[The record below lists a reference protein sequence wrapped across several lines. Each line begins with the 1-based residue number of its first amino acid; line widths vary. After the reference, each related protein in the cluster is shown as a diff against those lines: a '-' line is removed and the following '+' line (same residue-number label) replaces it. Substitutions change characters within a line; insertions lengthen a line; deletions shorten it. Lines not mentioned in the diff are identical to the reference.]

1 MLNVRFSS
9 QEETCTIK
17 STNRRG
23 NFSAK
28 RYDCKMAGLL
38 FYRLFSIR
46 SLPLTCSL
54 GGHMVPLPNCLSS
67 VPHSQGWDLTQVRCS
82 ARFHVLIQDTWQVTW
97 LFVSIFFHLINVLF
111 FSCRDIKTLNIFLTK
126 TDLIKL
132 GDYGLAKKLDSEF
145 SMAETVSCDSHPSS
159 IFNQTGYDS
168 VNSVNVNWMLHCG

>member
-1 MLNVRFSS
+1 MLNVRLSS

-54 GGHMVPLPNCLSS
+54 GGHMVPVPNCLSS

-82 ARFHVLIQDTWQVTW
+82 ARFHVLIEDTWPVTW
-97 LFVSIFFHLINVLF
+97 LFVSIFFFRLINVLF
-111 FSCRDIKTLNIFLTK
+111 FFPLQRYQNSEHFPDQDWPHQAGRLWPGEEAGLWVFNGRDC
-126 TDLIKL
+126 KL
-132 GDYGLAKKLDSEF
+132 GF
-145 SMAETVSCDSHPSS
+145 PS
-159 IFNQTGYDS
+159 QTGYDS
-168 VNSVNVNWMLHCG
+168 ANVNWMLHCG